1 LVCLATGKGYVGQT
15 IKPHVEVRWLQH
27 IKLAFVK
34 NNSKPLYRAM
44 RKYGLKNF
52 TAEVIWRGPESKLN
66 AAEKRF
72 VKERRTFIDTG
83 LGYNLTTGG
92 DRYKLSRAAVR
103 KLRLGVKAAYDND
116 LTLAKRIGA
125 ANRGKKRSAETKA
138 LLSELAII
146 QFSTVAGRRKASK
159 AGKKRF
165 EETVE
170 RRWASVVMTRRMAV
184 AANRCAVSI
193 ATTKQFA
200 SEKVRAE
207 AARKA
212 IARYKKHPE
221 LRIIVGKSS
230 KHRWANEAE
239 REKIMAKLRP
249 IWSSEAHKKVCSI
262 AQKKRF
268 ANPVERKRA
277 SESKKAAWALVP
289 EWRKEEIRQSHIIA
303 ANKPATK
310 ERNRLASLKWYA
322 EHPVTKA
329 CREKMSASGKKAWA
343 TRKMKLNNAK
353 NNSVKNGQPRHLF

>member
-1 LVCLATGKGYVGQT
+1 LVCLVTGKGYVGQT
-15 IKPHVEVRWLQH
+15 IKPRVEVRWLQH
-27 IKLAFVK
+27 IRLAFVK
-34 NNSKPLYRAM
+34 NDSRPLYRAM

-52 TAEVIWRGPESKLN
+52 TAEVIWTGPESKLN

-72 VKERRTFIDTG
+72 VQERRTFIDTG
-83 LGYNLTTGG
+83 WGYNLTTGG
-92 DRYKLSRAAVR
+92 DRYKLSGAAVR

-138 LLSELAII
+138 LLSKLAII
-146 QFSTVAGRRKASK
+146 QFSTAAGRRKAAK

-165 EETVE
+165 EAPVE
-170 RRWASVVMTRRMAV
+170 RRWASIVMTRRMAV
-184 AANRCAVSI
+184 AANRCAASI

-200 SEKVRAE
+200 SERA
-207 AARKA
+207 RTKA
-212 IARYKKHPE
+212 SRRAVARYKNRPE
-221 LRIIVGKSS
+221 LRAIVGKDS
-230 KHRWANEAE
+230 KRRWADEVE
-239 REKIMAKLRP
+239 REKIMARLRP

-268 ANPVERKRA
+268 ANPAERKRA

-310 ERNRLASLKWYA
+310 ERNKLASLKWYA

-329 CREKMSASGKKAWA
+329 CREKMSVSGKKAWA
-343 TRKMKLNNAK
+343 TRKLKINNAK
-353 NNSVKNGQPRHLF
+353 NNSVKNW